1 MWRAGLYN
9 IDVSDWSPDDFKEQP
24 PSYQYPE
31 PRKATEPRRSAEA
44 TKKEEVWWY
53 RSKPD
58 TPESLSKVDVSTWKP
73 TDVTQPTDIPDLFAE
88 VDLSKWMDT
97 DFTQP
102 PTTTTTTTESL
113 SEVDVSNWMD
123 TDFTQH

>member
-9 IDVSDWSPDDFKEQP
+9 IDVSDWSPNDFKEQP

-31 PRKATEPRRSAEA
+31 PTKATEPSKSAEA
-44 TKKEEVWWY
+44 RKEAEARKKEEVWWY

-58 TPESLSKVDVSTWKP
+58 TPESLSEVDVSKWEP
-73 TDVTQPTDIPDLFAE
+73 TDFTQTPNIPDLFAE
-88 VDLSKWMDT
+88 VDLSKW
-97 DFTQP
+97 
-102 PTTTTTTTESL
+102 EA
-113 SEVDVSNWMD
+113 